1 MFARLTASSTGDLT
15 ASAEATKYHAGV
27 VMAGTV
33 ISVLPLLIL
42 YFLLQRWFMEG
53 VERSGI
59 VG

>member
-1 MFARLTASSTGDLT
+1 MT

-53 VERSGI
+53 VERSGL
-59 VG
+59 VE